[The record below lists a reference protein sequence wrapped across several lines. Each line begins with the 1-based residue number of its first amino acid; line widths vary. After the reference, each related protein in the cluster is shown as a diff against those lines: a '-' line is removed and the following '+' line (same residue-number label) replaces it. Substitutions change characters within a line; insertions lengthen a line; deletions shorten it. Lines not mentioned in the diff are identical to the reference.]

1 MNRFGDRLGSSSKPR
16 REFDGYLQ
24 PAGIVSRL
32 RVRPEGGPNMWMGD
46 GTPFPTVALLIDYG
60 RGRYVVTHLRV
71 PLMAGWG

>member
-1 MNRFGDRLGSSSKPR
+1 
-16 REFDGYLQ
+16 
-24 PAGIVSRL
+24 
-32 RVRPEGGPNMWMGD
+32 MWMGD